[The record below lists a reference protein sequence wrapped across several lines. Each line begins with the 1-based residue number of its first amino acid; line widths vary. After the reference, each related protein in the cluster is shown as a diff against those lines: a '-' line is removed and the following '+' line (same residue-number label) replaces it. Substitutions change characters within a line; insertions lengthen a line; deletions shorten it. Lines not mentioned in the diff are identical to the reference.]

1 MPLARCVRAVGFPRT
16 APSPPKPHHNMLRF
30 IACSVS
36 SVCLSSSVFEIP
48 FCDIRDKPADAL
60 TECRRTAHHVTPED
74 RLSEGFAVSRL
85 SAFVPSPFRLCYL
98 FSLYV
103 HQVTNPRL
111 TRTALS

>member
-60 TECRRTAHHVTPED
+60 TERTLCCEGKLGNV
-74 RLSEGFAVSRL
+74 LSWLRGLAQLL
-85 SAFVPSPFRLCYL
+85 SWPS
-98 FSLYV
+98 
-103 HQVTNPRL
+103 
-111 TRTALS
+111 

>member
-36 SVCLSSSVFEIP
+36 SVYLSSSVFEIR

-60 TECRRTAHHVTPED
+60 TERLELYCPPLDSLNLAALTAE
-74 RLSEGFAVSRL
+74 R
-85 SAFVPSPFRLCYL
+85 
-98 FSLYV
+98 
-103 HQVTNPRL
+103 
-111 TRTALS
+111 